1 MSKAAPIEDPRELAG
16 TSVYDQNGE
25 KVGDVTQL
33 YAPGGEGDPM
43 WAMVELSQ
51 TGFRSRKV
59 LIPLARLK
67 HEDDEV
73 RVPYSLARI
82 AESPEVEA
90 EEELSR
96 EDDEQL
102 RAFYNLD
109 RGAGE
114 LRADN
119 DDSYAAQVPEGDEP
133 SRRI

>member
-25 KVGDVTQL
+25 KLGDVTEL
-33 YAPGGEGDPM
+33 YAPGGDGDPM

-51 TGFRSRKV
+51 AAFRSRNV
-59 LIPLARLK
+59 FIPLARMK

-73 RVPYSLARI
+73 RVPYSLSRI

-90 EEELSR
+90 GDELSP

-102 RAFYNLD
+102 RAFYNVGGGD
-109 RGAGE
+109 GE
-114 LRADN
+114 LTTDT
-119 DDSYAAQVPEGDEP
+119 DSYAAQVPEGDEP
-133 SRRI
+133 AKRI